1 MNHRPALNSD
11 ISPVAVAI
19 SIIALT
25 KTITYTM
32 KNIIVL
38 VTKLMLIDLAE
49 E

>member
-1 MNHRPALNSD
+1 MSHRPTFNID

-19 SIIALT
+19 SIIALM